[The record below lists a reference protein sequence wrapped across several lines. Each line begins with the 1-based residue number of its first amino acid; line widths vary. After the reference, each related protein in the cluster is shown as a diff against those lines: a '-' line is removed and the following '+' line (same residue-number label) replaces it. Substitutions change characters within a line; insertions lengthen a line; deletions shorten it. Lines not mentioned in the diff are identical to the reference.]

1 MGAVEEGRKA
11 LLGDGARVIERG
23 DDLCRLLLAR
33 PAHLVAGKGGIEQH
47 LTEQVKTRGEVLGEE
62 LRADHRGFDTRRRI
76 QAATERIDRSRQRL
90 RREGSRAAAEGGGR
104 QRGEPGL
111 ARWILSCAG
120 ADHDVELDERQ
131 LVILGDDQAKPI
143 VEGRSPD
150 RRELVCPAAG
160 CERDEE
166 DGDGERRLHRTAPPV
181 GMRSPAGR
189 PDGTGTRTITVRW
202 VGTRSV
208 AASRRTSSTVTA
220 SHSASRRKMAR

>member
-1 MGAVEEGRKA
+1 
-11 LLGDGARVIERG
+11 
-23 DDLCRLLLAR
+23 
-33 PAHLVAGKGGIEQH
+33 
-47 LTEQVKTRGEVLGEE
+47 QVKTRGEVLGEE

-111 ARWILSCAG
+111 TRWILSCAG

-150 RRELVCPAAG
+150 RRELVRPAATG
-160 CERDEE
+160 SERHEQS
-166 DGDGERRLHRTAPPV
+166 GDAERRLHRTAPPV
-181 GMRSPAGR
+181 GMRSLAGR
-189 PDGTGTRTITVRW
+189 PPGPGARTNTVRW
-202 VGTRSV
+202 EGTGGG
-208 AASRRTSSTVTA
+208 ADGRRTASPATA
-220 SHSASRRKMAR
+220 RPPPPA